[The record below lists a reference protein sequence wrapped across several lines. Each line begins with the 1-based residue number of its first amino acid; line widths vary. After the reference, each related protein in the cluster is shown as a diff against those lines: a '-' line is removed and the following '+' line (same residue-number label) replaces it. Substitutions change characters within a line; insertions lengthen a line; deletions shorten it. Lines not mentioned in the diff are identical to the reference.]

1 MVKARMRRIAG
12 ILDAVRDLAVQYY
25 EETGK
30 PLGITAEVAEFEAAR
45 LLRLELSEARQE
57 GYDAIR
63 AGGAGRPKRVQIK
76 GRYIPDPSKGG
87 QKVGSIKFDKKWDSV
102 VLVLLDREFRPVEIY
117 EAHRPVIKRALMA
130 PGSKARNER
139 GVLSVSK
146 FKSIGKR
153 VWPKR

>member
-1 MVKARMRRIAG
+1 MASVRMRRIAH
-12 ILDAVRDLAVQYY
+12 ILRAVRDLAVEYY

-45 LLRLELSEARQE
+45 LLGLKLSQARQE

-63 AGGAGRPKRVQIK
+63 GEGVRPRRVQIK
-76 GRYIPDPSKGG
+76 GRCIPDESKGG
-87 QKVGSIKFDKKWDSV
+87 QRVGAIKLDKKWDSV

-117 EAHRPVIKRALMA
+117 EARRPAIKRALMA

-139 GVLSVSK
+139 GALSVSK
-146 FKSIGKR
+146 FKSIGER